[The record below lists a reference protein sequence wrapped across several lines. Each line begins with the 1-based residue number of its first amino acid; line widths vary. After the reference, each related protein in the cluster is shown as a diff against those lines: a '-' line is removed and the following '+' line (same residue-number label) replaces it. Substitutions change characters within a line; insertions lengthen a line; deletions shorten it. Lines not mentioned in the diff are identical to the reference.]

1 MNNKYLKILLYL
13 TIGLI
18 SYISASYNFKLIK
31 ENHIEV
37 PGTVINKSE
46 AASSHRLSSRVSSE
60 WWLAVKPDNSKYKVY
75 DVCVDYATFSTYNVG
90 SHVSFKVMSNE
101 VDQNGHDDTVAIIL
115 FMIGV
120 GGCIGSFNKLFSTI
134 FCDEE

>member
-1 MNNKYLKILLYL
+1 ML
-13 TIGLI
+13 GLI

-60 WWLAVKPDNSKYKVY
+60 WWLSVKPDNSKYKVY
-75 DVCVDYATFSTYNVG
+75 DVCVDYATFSTYNIG

-120 GGCIGSFNKLFSTI
+120 GGCIYAFSSLFSNI
-134 FCDEE
+134 FCDECN